1 MRILYAIQGTGNGHL
16 SRAHDVIPALHKHGE
31 VDILISGTQADV
43 SIPYP
48 VTYRLKGMSFIFG
61 KTGGV
66 DFLST
71 ILRTNLLRLF
81 NEIRLLP
88 VRHYDLVV
96 NDFEPVSAWA
106 ARWRGVPSVSLS
118 HQCALLSESVPRPG
132 VKDILGEA
140 ILRYYAPA
148 KIRYGFH
155 FKRYDQL
162 IFTPVIRHQVRNRQ
176 ISNHGHY
183 TVYLPSY
190 STSRIVEF
198 LENFPDTRWEVFCKH
213 SSTAFRQGN
222 IHVMPVTGDGFVE
235 SMASSAGVLC
245 GAGFETPAEALFMG
259 KKLMVMPMTGQYEQQ
274 CNAAAL
280 EEMGVPVIRNLHEKY
295 IPLIGQWIE
304 APEGGRVHYP
314 DITASVIAEMI
325 NQFRWGTQPDDLR
338 IERAIH
344 SSC

>member
-1 MRILYAIQGTGNGHL
+1 MKILYAIQGTGNGHL
-16 SRAHDVIPALHKHGE
+16 SRAHDVIPALQKHGE

-48 VTYRLKGMSFIFG
+48 VMYRLKGMSFIFG
-61 KTGGV
+61 KSGGV
-66 DFLST
+66 DFMAT
-71 ILRTNLLRLF
+71 ILRTNLLRLL

-88 VRHYDLVV
+88 VRKYDLVV

-118 HQCALLSESVPRPG
+118 HQCALLSESAPRPAT
-132 VKDILGEA
+132 KDFLGEA

-148 KIRYGFH
+148 KVRYGFH

-162 IFTPVIRHQVRNRQ
+162 VFTPVIRHQIRKRQ
-176 ISNHGHY
+176 VSNLGHY

-213 SSTAFRQGN
+213 SSSAFNQGS
-222 IHVMPVTGDGFVE
+222 IRVMPVAGDGFVE
-235 SMASSAGVLC
+235 SMASSAGVFC

-259 KKLMVMPMTGQYEQQ
+259 KKLMVMPMAGQYEQQ

-280 EEMGVPVIRNLHEKY
+280 EEMGIPVIRNLHEKY
-295 IPLIGQWIE
+295 IPVTGQWLGS
-304 APEGGRVHYP
+304 PERVWVHYP

-325 NQFRWGTQPDDLR
+325 EQFRWGTQPQELR
-338 IERAIH
+338 IEGAVH
-344 SSC
+344 GG